1 MIKGIILLSVLG
13 SLLGCS
19 RPENNITFTYDVSID
34 GHIAS
39 VLDEQEI
46 IVLIGLEEKLV
57 DDYDEGDFW
66 LSIGSED
73 DGQYVSLSIMAGD
86 SSVSKH
92 YSFTGVPSKRSYR
105 ILLNDIRASILD
117 IEQLFLNRELYE
129 FKLNLDD
136 SDENGDEFKLFGS
149 GDDELPRFIKHPDD
163 DIPSGIPRVKLIPED
178 E

>member
-86 SSVSKH
+86 SSVS
-92 YSFTGVPSKRSYR
+92 
-105 ILLNDIRASILD
+105 
-117 IEQLFLNRELYE
+117 
-129 FKLNLDD
+129 
-136 SDENGDEFKLFGS
+136 
-149 GDDELPRFIKHPDD
+149 
-163 DIPSGIPRVKLIPED
+163 
-178 E
+178 